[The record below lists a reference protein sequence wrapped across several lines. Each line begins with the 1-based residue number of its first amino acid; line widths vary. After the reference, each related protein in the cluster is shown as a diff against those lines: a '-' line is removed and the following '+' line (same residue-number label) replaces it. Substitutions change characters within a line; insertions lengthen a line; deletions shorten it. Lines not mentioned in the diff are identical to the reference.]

1 MIIKRDNIARKTVI
15 ISIKTFHRQE
25 KSGWMSSIA
34 ALYDRFTRCGLLARK
49 RSGPEKYLNVALIFV
64 GGGYIV

>member
-1 MIIKRDNIARKTVI
+1 
-15 ISIKTFHRQE
+15 
-25 KSGWMSSIA
+25 MSSIA
-34 ALYDRFTRCGLLARK
+34 ALYDRFTGCGLLARK